1 MSSPFTFFRRNQHV
15 WMVGIVI
22 LSMVAFTIS
31 DMMTQASSHFVT
43 LGVLLGGGI
52 FAFLGISQ
60 GRWVQYGIAGAVLG
74 GLFGWLIPG
83 AISSPTGFYQP
94 STIGAFDDKRIQEL
108 TRRRM
113 IANVFMQ
120 QACAKTETQPRLF
133 GFAGGGQVT
142 ELDLMF
148 GEILRAEA
156 KDMGIAVTNRM
167 VTEYLHFLTQDKLT
181 ASMFAEIRSGMNFSG
196 EVVSEPEL
204 FDAFRQELEA
214 RLAYFQLTPN
224 GTSLPQ
230 APGVLYELFKRSRV
244 NQRLNTVRLDV
255 DAFVPE
261 VEEPKDADVERLFAE
276 YRLKFPNT
284 DEPGSPGFRQPNK
297 AKLAYLELGY
307 KTVEAGVTPPT
318 DQEVEA
324 YYNEKKDLLY
334 RKEAEPETPE
344 KTEGTA
350 PATPE
355 SGTAPDPNAAPATPG
370 EGAKTEAAAPD
381 APKPEG
387 AAPEAPKPDA
397 AVPGTEAPK
406 ADAPKSEAPAP
417 ATPEAQPGTT
427 EPPKEA
433 PAAPAETP
441 AEAPKAGE
449 ECFPFPQEGQPAEQ
463 PAPAAPQATEPA
475 AAAPATTPAETKP
488 AETTAQ
494 PADPAAP
501 AQTPAD
507 QKPAEGQPSETK
519 PGDAAPLT
527 IPAAGQNGE
536 TPEFIIPKVEY
547 KPLDDELKAEI
558 RDQLL
563 DEKVRKAL
571 QEKMD
576 KIIADLRTIEQSRS
590 SARRDIVTKEPDIAA
605 KDLFEKMRPF
615 GEKMVDEMKKLAEK
629 HGASF
634 VETPLLSDLELYEG
648 EAYPV
653 GGAVDIST
661 RTPVVDDAFASFY
674 SGREFDPY
682 DDISLYSKRR
692 AIKTSLD
699 LDSEETQFAWWVI
712 EFSPSH
718 VPKLE
723 DPGIRD
729 QVVLALKRQKAREI
743 AKKRAEDLA
752 KIIKDGLA
760 KPEGERKDM
769 AASVEGQTLNG
780 KPESAALTVRRTQIF
795 SWLEPSM
802 NPQMDFFQQTPPRI
816 SQIQF
821 SDDAGG
827 SVRYAFGQFM
837 KTVFEDIAANEVG
850 VVPDDNLRSYYVVQ
864 PIDRNA
870 NEEILR
876 QQFLT
881 EGKQFAFRFG
891 SLANLASAEIAAP
904 ANNAWELALWK
915 KYGIDREAPPEE

>member
-31 DMMTQASSHFVT
+31 DMMTQTSSHYVT
-43 LGVLLGGGI
+43 LGILLGGGI

-60 GRWVQYGIAGAVLG
+60 GRWIQYGIAGAVMG
-74 GLFGWLIPG
+74 GLFGWLLPG
-83 AISSPTGFYQP
+83 VISSPTGFYQT

-108 TRRRM
+108 TRRRT

-120 QACAKTETQPRLF
+120 RACLKTETQPRPF
-133 GFAGGGQVT
+133 GFAGNGQVT

-156 KDMGIAVTNRM
+156 KEMGIAVTDRM
-167 VTEYLHFLTQDKLT
+167 VTSYLHFLTQDKLT
-181 ASMFAEIRSGMNFSG
+181 GEMFAEIRSGLNFGG
-196 EVVSEPEL
+196 ETISEPEV
-204 FDAFRQELEA
+204 FDAFREELEA

-224 GTSLPQ
+224 GSSLPQ
-230 APGVLYELFKRSRV
+230 PPGVLYELFKRSRV

-255 DAFVPE
+255 DAFLPD

-307 KTVEAGVTPPT
+307 KTIEAGVTPPT

-344 KTEGTA
+344 KTEGAA

-355 SGTAPDPNAAPATPG
+355 SGAAPDPNAAPAAPT
-370 EGAKTEAAAPD
+370 EEKKTEGEAPATQE

-387 AAPEAPKPDA
+387 TAPEAPK
-397 AVPGTEAPK
+397 E
-406 ADAPKSEAPAP
+406 EAP
-417 ATPEAQPGTT
+417 ATPEAPKTDAPATPEVQPGTA

-449 ECFPFPQEGQPAEQ
+449 ECFPFADETKPAEQQPAETQ
-463 PAPAAPQATEPA
+463 PAAPQAAEPAATTAQAPAEAPAAPQETKPVETPA
-475 AAAPATTPAETKP
+475 AAAPAEQTPAET
-488 AETTAQ
+488 T
-494 PADPAAP
+494 PADP
-501 AQTPAD
+501 Q
-507 QKPAEGQPSETK
+507 
-519 PGDAAPLT
+519 PLT
-527 IPAAGQNGE
+527 IPAEGQNGA
-536 TPEFIIPKVEY
+536 TPEFTIPKVEY
-547 KPLDDELKAEI
+547 RPLDDELKAEI

-576 KIIADLRTIEQSRS
+576 KIMADLRTIEQTRS
-590 SARRDIVTKEPDIAA
+590 AARREIVTKDPEIEA
-605 KDLFEKMRPF
+605 KDLFEQMKPF
-615 GEKMVDEMKKLAEK
+615 GTKMIDEMKKLADK
-629 HGASF
+629 HGAKF

-682 DDISLYSKRR
+682 DDISLFSKRR

-718 VPKLE
+718 EPKLD

-729 QVVLALKRQKAREI
+729 QVVLALKRQKAREL

-752 KIIKDGLA
+752 KVIKEGLA
-760 KPEGERKDM
+760 KPEAERKDM
-769 AASVEGQTLNG
+769 AATVEGQTLNG
-780 KPESAALTVRRTQIF
+780 KADSAALTVRRTQIF

-827 SVRYAFGQFM
+827 SIRYAFGRFM
-837 KTVFEDIAANEVG
+837 KTVFEDIPANDVG
-850 VVPDDNLRSYYVVQ
+850 VVADDNLRSYYVVQ
-864 PIDRNA
+864 PIDRNS
-870 NEEILR
+870 NDEILR

-891 SLANLASAEIAAP
+891 SLANLASAEIAGP
-904 ANNAWELALWK
+904 ANNAWEMALWK

>member
-31 DMMTQASSHFVT
+31 DMMTQTSSHYVT
-43 LGVLLGGGI
+43 LGILLGGGV

-60 GRWVQYGIAGAVLG
+60 GRWIQYGIAGAVLG
-74 GLFGWLIPG
+74 GLFGWLLPG
-83 AISSPTGFYQP
+83 AISSPTGFYQT

-113 IANVFMQ
+113 IANLFMQ
-120 QACAKTETQPRLF
+120 QACARTETQPRPF
-133 GFAGGGQVT
+133 GFAGNQVT

-181 ASMFAEIRSGMNFSG
+181 SAMFAEIRSGMNFGG

-255 DAFVPE
+255 DAFLPE

-307 KTVEAGVTPPT
+307 KTVEASVTPPT

-344 KTEGTA
+344 KAEGAA

-355 SGTAPDPNAAPATPG
+355 SGAAPDPNAAPAAPT
-370 EGAKTEAAAPD
+370 EGATPETPAPD
-381 APKPEG
+381 APKTEG
-387 AAPEAPKPDA
+387 AAPEAPKPEGTTPA
-397 AVPGTEAPK
+397 PGAEVPKP
-406 ADAPKSEAPAP
+406 EAPAP
-417 ATPEAQPGTT
+417 AAPEVQPGTT

-449 ECFPFPQEGQPAEQ
+449 ECFPFAQEPQPTEPQPA
-463 PAPAAPQATEPA
+463 APAAPQATEQA
-475 AAAPATTPAETKP
+475 AAAPTAAAPAETP
-488 AETTAQ
+488 AAQ
-494 PADPAAP
+494 DAKPADPAAP
-501 AQTPAD
+501 AAPAD
-507 QKPAEGQPSETK
+507 QKPAEGQPAAAQ

-547 KPLDDELKAEI
+547 RPLDDELKAEI

-576 KIIADLRTIEQSRS
+576 KVMADLRSIEQSRS
-590 SARRDIVTKEPDIAA
+590 AARREIVTKEPDIAA
-605 KDLFEKMRPF
+605 KDLFERMQPF
-615 GEKMVDEMKKLAEK
+615 GKKMVDEMKKLAEK

-648 EAYPV
+648 ESYPI

-674 SGREFDPY
+674 SSREFDPY

-718 VPKLE
+718 EPKLE

-729 QVVLALKRQKAREI
+729 QVVLALKRTKAREI

-752 KIIKDGLA
+752 KVIKDGLA

-769 AASVEGQTLNG
+769 AATVEGQTLNG
-780 KPESAALTVRRTQIF
+780 KPDSAALTLRRTQIF

-827 SVRYAFGQFM
+827 SIRYAFDRFM

-864 PIDRNA
+864 PIDRNS

-891 SLANLASAEIAAP
+891 TLANLVSAEIAAP

-915 KYGIDREAPPEE
+915 KYGIDREAPPAE